1 MSSVTQSLSHS
12 LTHSFL
18 VGILVF
24 DELFFYPGCEK
35 HEALALYEMLQEYGF
50 HYEFIGIRGVLHGD
64 QAIRHTP
71 RERMLGPD
79 HNILPFDVD
88 IMERVALRILY

>member
-1 MSSVTQSLSHS
+1 
-12 LTHSFL
+12 
-18 VGILVF
+18 
-24 DELFFYPGCEK
+24 
-35 HEALALYEMLQEYGF
+35 MLQEYGF